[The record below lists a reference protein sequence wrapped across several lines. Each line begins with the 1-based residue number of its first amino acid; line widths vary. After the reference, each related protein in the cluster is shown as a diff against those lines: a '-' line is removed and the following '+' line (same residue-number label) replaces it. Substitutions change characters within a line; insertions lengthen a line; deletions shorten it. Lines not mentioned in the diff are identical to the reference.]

1 MKYLVDDILVNENDS
16 QIEIRKKVANHLG
29 ANYRTLRIE
38 IVRRRWVRTETGGAI
53 RLCVLAESSEFLRS
67 TTAFSYNPEE
77 ESSCTS
83 LKWKERPV
91 VVGFGV
97 PGIVAAYYLAKRGL
111 RPIVLERGNS
121 ISIQGTS
128 PKDRETLNPDGEGGL
143 FSYTGMML
151 CLDNLD
157 PELNRMFES
166 DDITFGGPDAYRF
179 VSPLELRTILAKL
192 HSAIIDAGGEVIF
205 NATYLGIKKWFKR
218 MKGVLYNHEGRTKLI
233 KTTKLLLTYGAS
245 DDTFFI
251 GTSIPCLEQP
261 YNECVYGR
269 KIVDSKAAPFY
280 VEQEIKVGRASKVL
294 FLTGLKGARVMDIG
308 TRSELCMQSYNFDGK
323 GRHVHSLIGVEAT
336 KEEVERICKNAYDA
350 SKPKRIPCSAVNDY
364 VAKRNPLR
372 LGSIK
377 PEKVGDIRLDS
388 FSKLLGPT
396 VSKRFSSALNHL
408 AKTYPYLLS
417 KDTIL
422 EGLFAMPG
430 CNDDKPIKVDGA
442 FVSRIPASRAFDF
455 ASKATGGYRAAK
467 LLCDSSSR

>member
-1 MKYLVDDILVNENDS
+1 MKYLIDDILVNENDG
-16 QIEIRKKVANHLG
+16 QTAIRKKAAERLG
-29 ANYRTLRIE
+29 ANFKSLRIE
-38 IVRRRWVRTETGGAI
+38 IISRRWVRTENGGAI
-53 RLCVLAESSEFLRS
+53 RLSVLCESNEFLRS
-67 TTAFSYNPEE
+67 TTAFSYKPDL
-77 ESSCTS
+77 ESTWAT

-97 PGIVAAYYLAKRGL
+97 PGIAAAYYLAKRGL

-128 PKDRETLNPDGEGGL
+128 PKEKETLNPDGEGGL
-143 FSYTGMML
+143 FAYTGMMF
-151 CLDNLD
+151 CADNLS
-157 PELNRMFES
+157 PELRKMLEGDGIRFE
-166 DDITFGGPDAYRF
+166 GPDAYRF
-179 VSPLELRTILAKL
+179 IPPIELRAIIGKM

-205 NATYLGIKKWFKR
+205 NATYLGIKRWFRR

-251 GTSIPCLEQP
+251 GTSIPCFEQP

-280 VEQEIKVGRASKVL
+280 VEQETKIGRTSKAL

-323 GRHVHSLIGVEAT
+323 GKYVHSFIGIEAT
-336 KEEVERICKNAYDA
+336 KEEAEQICKNAYDA

-377 PEKVGDIRLDS
+377 PEKVSDIRLDS

-396 VSKRFSSALNHL
+396 ASKRFSSALSHL

-422 EGLFAMPG
+422 EGLFALPG
-430 CNDDKPIKVDGA
+430 CSDDRPIQIDGA
-442 FVSRIPASRAFDF
+442 FVSRVLATRAFDF
-455 ASKATGGYRAAK
+455 ASKASGGYFAAK
-467 LLCDSSSR
+467 ALCDSAH